1 MILPYIHENLR
12 QSQTLLVTIQ
22 CRAGR
27 DTVHLV
33 TVVPVEVQRNSGQEL
48 LSDYQ
53 KQAVRSMIDVRAD
66 VVVSFF
72 AIYIVLPL
80 TSVPSNPPG
89 CVPACSIK
97 VRGSHGL
104 LECMEQYVVSECK
117 PGATLAVMGS
127 VELTS
132 NVFESAVVSLF
143 HLLSHGRASRA
154 LVMWLDFPPSIWSN
168 PHLLSPF
175 SSPRCPP
182 QLNPWFTL

>member
-66 VVVSFF
+66 VVVSFCYIYCF
-72 AIYIVLPL
+72 AIDIRPFEPPRLCACLFNQGARFAWPPRVHGAIRRLR
-80 TSVPSNPPG
+80 VQAWCNPG
-89 CVPACSIK
+89 
-97 VRGSHGL
+97 RDG
-104 LECMEQYVVSECK
+104 EC
-117 PGATLAVMGS
+117 GADVKRL
-127 VELTS
+127 
-132 NVFESAVVSLF
+132 
-143 HLLSHGRASRA
+143 
-154 LVMWLDFPPSIWSN
+154 
-168 PHLLSPF
+168 
-175 SSPRCPP
+175 
-182 QLNPWFTL
+182 

>member
-1 MILPYIHENLR
+1 MSE
-12 QSQTLLVTIQ
+12 QTLWSV
-22 CRAGR
+22 
-27 DTVHLV
+27 
-33 TVVPVEVQRNSGQEL
+33 
-48 LSDYQ
+48 
-53 KQAVRSMIDVRAD
+53 
-66 VVVSFF
+66 F

-168 PHLLSPF
+168 PHLISPF
-175 SSPRCPP
+175 SSPRCLPP
-182 QLNPWFTL
+182 IEPLVYPMTTSTIRTMDDVQGSVTLGFMRRTVGLPVLVVTQVSINSPVGLSP